1 MHLLL
6 SDKIDVRSAG
16 KYSEPVFD
24 LMRIIPVDARG
35 YAGARELSA
44 AIGTAGRFGAS
55 AEKARGPAP
64 HSKESGGAGSVR
76 LKNNSTLASIDI
88 FQRGRIEELELLL
101 RRLLSGF

>member
-35 YAGARELSA
+35 YAGTRELQPLS
-44 AIGTAGRFGAS
+44 GPQEDSGLWRRR
-55 AEKARGPAP
+55 RGPGPAF
-64 HSKESGGAGSVR
+64 EGIRRAGSVR
-76 LKNNSTLASIDI
+76 LKNNSTLSSIDI

>member
-35 YAGARELSA
+35 YAETRELQPLS
-44 AIGTAGRFGAS
+44 GSQEDSGLWRRR
-55 AEKARGPAP
+55 RGGSAP
-64 HSKESGGAGSVR
+64 HSKESGGPDLSV
-76 LKNNSTLASIDI
+76 
-88 FQRGRIEELELLL
+88 
-101 RRLLSGF
+101 